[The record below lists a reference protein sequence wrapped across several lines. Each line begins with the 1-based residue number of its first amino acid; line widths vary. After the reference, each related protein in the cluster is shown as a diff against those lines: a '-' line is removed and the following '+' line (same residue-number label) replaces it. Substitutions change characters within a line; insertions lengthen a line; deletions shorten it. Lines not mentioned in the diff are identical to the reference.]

1 MCAAYVM
8 IIIAGVGGLL
18 APVVL
23 LSPLLIILCFAG
35 FGTWKKSQK
44 EGMSGIHICV
54 TSYENHE
61 DTPTAVPC
69 FPVNSCYVSKGVA
82 YIESFPMKLPV
93 S

>member
-44 EGMSGIHICV
+44 EGMSGIHISV
-54 TSYENHE
+54 TSYETTKTRLQQCRVFLLIH
-61 DTPTAVPC
+61 AMLVR
-69 FPVNSCYVSKGVA
+69 GWH
-82 YIESFPMKLPV
+82 I
-93 S
+93 